1 MLFKKS
7 SGIQIREH
15 SGHKEL
21 SEHSQIAEFLKPNYV
36 YFPLLEGSCP
46 FKSLVKVGD
55 IVKVGQQISIKNSY
69 FPSITHSSVSG
80 EVTSVDKKMWHPS
93 GKMVPSIEIK
103 NDHLETM
110 SDDIKD
116 NNVSNLS
123 SKDIIEIVKNCGV
136 VGLGGA
142 CFPTYVKYNPEKNID
157 TIIINAAECEPFIT
171 ADYVTMINNV
181 SELIRGIT
189 YIMKANNAPRAVIA
203 VKKYHKELVEHLQN
217 SLSGVD
223 NISLFLLDNV
233 YPAGWE
239 KYIVQRVQK
248 KNYKGLPSEA
258 GAVVNNVQ
266 TAVSVCQA
274 VEHNMPLIEKIITL
288 TGKGLKEPKNVRI
301 KIGSLVNEIIESIG
315 GYIDDLGDSYLIA
328 GGPMTGNAI
337 IFDNLVAAKMLGSV
351 IVMPKEVEE
360 KELPCMGCGKCVEVC
375 PVFLS
380 PILIKNAF
388 EDKDLEKIVK
398 LDANRCMTCGLCSY
412 VCPSRIELTD
422 AVTRAKAL
430 VNKK

>member
-7 SGIQIREH
+7 SGTLIREH

-21 SEHSQIAEFLKPNYV
+21 SEHSPIAEFLKPNFV
-36 YFPLLEGSCP
+36 YFPLLEGNCP
-46 FKSLVKVGD
+46 FESLVKVGD
-55 IVKVGQQISIKNSY
+55 KVKVGQQISIKKSY

-80 EVTSVDKKMWHPS
+80 EVTSIDKKMWHPS
-93 GKMVPSIEIK
+93 GKMVPTIEIK
-103 NDHLETM
+103 NDHLEVM
-110 SDDIKD
+110 VDEIKE
-116 NNVSNLS
+116 NNVDSLS
-123 SKDIIEIVKNCGV
+123 SADIIEIVKNCGV

-142 CFPTYVKYNPEKNID
+142 CFPTYVKYNPDKNID
-157 TIIINAAECEPFIT
+157 TIIINAAECEPFLT

-181 SELIRGIT
+181 SELIRGIK
-189 YIMKANNAPRAVIA
+189 YIMKANNAKRGVIA

-217 SLSGVD
+217 SLAGIED
-223 NISLFLLDNV
+223 ISLFLLNNV

-248 KNYKGLPSEA
+248 KNYKNLPSEA

-266 TAVSVCQA
+266 TAVSVCKA
-274 VEHNMPLIEKIITL
+274 VEQNMPLIEKTITL

-315 GYIDDLGDSYLIA
+315 GYVDDLGDSYLIA

-351 IVMPKEVEE
+351 IVMPKEKEE
-360 KELPCMGCGKCVEVC
+360 QELACMGCGKCTEIC

-380 PILIKNAF
+380 PIIIKNAYD
-388 EDKDLEKIVK
+388 DKDVEKIIK
-398 LDANRCMTCGLCSY
+398 LDANRCMACGLCSY

-422 AVTRAKAL
+422 IVTRAKTLA
-430 VNKK
+430 NKK

>member
-7 SGIQIREH
+7 SGILIREH

-21 SEHSQIAEFLKPNYV
+21 SEHSPIAEFLKPDFV
-36 YFPLLEGSCP
+36 YFPLMESNCP
-46 FKSLVKVGD
+46 FESLVKIGD
-55 IVKVGQQISIKNSY
+55 KLKVGQPISIKSGR

-80 EVTSVDKKMWHPS
+80 EVTSIDKKMWHPS
-93 GKMVPSIEIK
+93 GKMVPTIEVK
-103 NDHLETM
+103 NDHQETM
-110 SDDIKD
+110 FESIKD
-116 NNVSNLS
+116 NNVDSLS
-123 SKDIIEIVKNCGV
+123 SEDIIKIVKECGV

-142 CFPTYVKYNPEKNID
+142 CFPTYVKYNPNNNIN
-157 TIIINAAECEPFIT
+157 TIIINAAECEPYIT
-171 ADYVTMINNV
+171 ADYVTMMNNV

-203 VKKYHKELVEHLQN
+203 VKKYHVELVEHLQN
-217 SLSGVD
+217 SLTGID
-223 NISLFLLDNV
+223 NISLFLLNNV

-248 KNYKGLPSEA
+248 KNYKGLPSET

-266 TAVSVCQA
+266 TAVAVCHA

-288 TGKGLKEPKNVRI
+288 SGKGLKEPKNVRI
-301 KIGSLVNEIIESIG
+301 KIGSVVNEIIDSIG
-315 GYIDDLGDSYLIA
+315 GYVDDLEDSYLIA

-337 IFDNLVAAKMLGSV
+337 IFDNMVAAKMLGSV
-351 IVMPKEVEE
+351 IVMPKELEE
-360 KELPCMGCGKCVEVC
+360 KELACMGCGKCVEVC

-380 PILIKNAF
+380 PIIIKNAYD
-388 EDKDLEKIVK
+388 DKDVEKILK
-398 LDANRCMTCGLCSY
+398 LDANRCMACGLCSY

-422 AVTRAKAL
+422 AVTRAKTLA
-430 VNKK
+430 NKK